1 MKQRNNL
8 PGKQDD
14 VEQVAGN
21 GLLHRRALLTS
32 GTAGIVGSGLVGTGL
47 GVGLTGAA
55 AEPLIDQPWDLE
67 VGGDTPP
74 YQTPSKRVANIAR
87 TLSNPKFEPRSS
99 IARTPHHLLEG
110 ATTPNGLHSPS
121 TIPAFPTSI
130 PPSTGC

>member
-8 PGKQDD
+8 PGKLDD

-21 GLLHRRALLTS
+21 GLLHRRALLTN
-32 GTAGIVGSGLVGTGL
+32 GAVGIVGTGL
-47 GVGLTGAA
+47 GTGLTGAA

-110 ATTPNGLHSPS
+110 STTPNGL
-121 TIPAFPTSI
+121 
-130 PPSTGC
+130 